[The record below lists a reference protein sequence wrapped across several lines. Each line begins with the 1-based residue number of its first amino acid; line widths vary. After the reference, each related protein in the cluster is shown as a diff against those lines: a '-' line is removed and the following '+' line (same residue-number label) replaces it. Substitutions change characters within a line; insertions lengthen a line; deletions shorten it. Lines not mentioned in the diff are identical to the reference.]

1 MGEIK
6 SDKDIKQYLGEQFV
20 DKREFFVE
28 TGDLIKSLKPKYIE
42 RFRKYRAEN

>member
-6 SDKDIKQYLGEQFV
+6 SDNDIKQYLGDQFV

-28 TGDLIKSLKPKYIE
+28 TGDLIKSLKPKYTE
-42 RFRKYRAEN
+42 RFRRYREEK